1 MTGQYSIAELRRRL
15 IPWGTYQPRP
25 GVTKADHIK
34 ALQTRLHL
42 NSFRSAQPFL
52 KLLPLP
58 VPQEPPRDLPDRVFP
73 VTVISCNGRA
83 KPIVFGLNI
92 PKVGDSILCLL
103 HHALMH
109 ALNVIQIQSLG
120 PIWCF
125 PLNTV
130 AWLKAGAVCK

>member
-1 MTGQYSIAELRRRL
+1 MDQ
-15 IPWGTYQPRP
+15 
-25 GVTKADHIK
+25 IK
-34 ALQTRLHL
+34 ALHMRLHL
-42 NSFRSAQPFL
+42 NCFRSAQSFL
-52 KLLPLP
+52 ELLPLP
-58 VPQEPPRDLPDRVFP
+58 IPQEPPRDLPDRVFP

-83 KPIVFGLNI
+83 KPIMFGLNI
-92 PKVGDSILCLL
+92 PKVGDVILCLL

-109 ALNVIQIQSLG
+109 ALDVIQIQSLE